1 MRYLFHRLFPIALAT
16 ALCSCAGA
24 QSGNVPA
31 SGLVPH
37 VFSNAGHSGTVGN
50 YIKHIVIIVQ
60 ENHSFDNLFATF
72 PGADGTKT
80 GKMSTGKTVKL
91 AKTNLFSPKLF
102 ENSNL
107 AFTVDYDNG
116 KMDGWNKVYVG
127 SKPCPKC
134 AYAYVDPTQIA
145 PYWTMAQQYA
155 LADHM
160 FTTEASGSFTGHQDL
175 IRGSTAINSTTS
187 LIDFPSRGPWG
198 CDAPAGATVPELLS
212 NGKYVQSGPFPCSSA
227 FAPSGTYDTLRDLL
241 DGASLT
247 WKYYT
252 PALFNGGL
260 AGAYW
265 DAFDAIA
272 PVRNGS
278 EWKTN
283 IVSPEK
289 KVLSDAS
296 KGKLASVSWVI
307 PDGINSDHSGFG
319 NSDKGPSWVASVV
332 NAIGQGSD
340 WNSTAII
347 ILWDDWGGWYDH
359 VAPPQLDYAG
369 LGFRVPMIV
378 VSPYAKQGYIS
389 STQYEFGSVI
399 KFVEEAYGLGSLGT
413 TDQRANSID
422 DMFNFSAKPRAFK
435 PIDAKY
441 SRSFFEHQPPSN
453 VPVDTD

>member
-1 MRYLFHRLFPIALAT
+1 MRYLLHRLFSLALAG

-24 QSGNVPA
+24 QNGSVPSSGFAPRV
-31 SGLVPH
+31 S
-37 VFSNAGHSGTVGN
+37 SYAGHSGSVGN
-50 YIKHIVIIVQ
+50 YIKHVVIIVQ

-72 PGADGTKT
+72 PGADGATT
-80 GKMSTGKTVKL
+80 GETSTGKTVKL
-91 AKTNLFSPKLF
+91 KKSNLYSPKLF
-102 ENSNL
+102 ENSHR

-116 KMDGWNKVYVG
+116 KMDGWNEVYVG

-134 AYAYVDPTQIA
+134 AYAYVNPAQIA

-160 FTTEASGSFTGHQDL
+160 FTAESSGSFTAHQDL
-175 IRGSTAINSTTS
+175 IRGDSAINGTTS

-212 NGKYVQSGPFPCSSA
+212 NGNYVQNGPFPCSNAFGQSA
-227 FAPSGTYDTLRDLL
+227 SYNTLRDLL
-241 DGASLT
+241 DGASVS

-252 PALFNGGL
+252 PSLVNGGL

-265 DAFDAIA
+265 DAFDVIA
-272 PVRNGS
+272 PVRYGS
-278 EWKTN
+278 EWNAN

-289 KVLSDAS
+289 TVLKDAS
-296 KGKLASVSWVI
+296 KGKLPGVSWVI
-307 PDGINSDHSGFG
+307 PDGVNSDHAGFG
-319 NSDKGPSWVASVV
+319 SSDKGPSWVAGVV

-389 STQYEFGSVI
+389 STQYEFGSVV
-399 KFVEEAYGLGSLGT
+399 KFVEEAFGLGSLGT
-413 TDQRANSID
+413 DDQRANSID
-422 DMFNFSAKPRAFK
+422 DMFNFNGKPHAFS
-435 PIDAKY
+435 PIKAKY
-441 SRSFFEHQPPSN
+441 SRSFFERQPPSN
-453 VPVDTD
+453 VPVDTN